1 MQLNWTELL
10 KSTMV
15 MFAVIDIVGSIPFLL
30 DIKKKAGDIHAE
42 KASLVALGIMLAFLF
57 LGEGVINFLGIDV
70 NSFAVAGSIVMF
82 FMALEMILGIT
93 LFKQNAESMKTATIV
108 PVAFPLIAG
117 AGSMTS
123 IISLRAEFAAVNIA
137 IAILVNMAL
146 VYLVLRLTGRIERAL
161 GEGGIAVLQKVFG
174 IILLAIAVVAIFG
187 ANLRNAMIAV
197 GVVTVPVFC
206 RITRASVLTVR
217 EREYVTAA
225 RAQGASHT
233 RLLFLYILPNC
244 VEPLLVQASLSM
256 GTSVLDAAGLSFL
269 GLGAKPPTPEWGTM
283 LGDAFLYYQR
293 APWCVAAPGAMIF
306 LMVLAFNLFGDSL
319 QDAFDPRSG
328 K

>member
-174 IILLAIAVVAIFG
+174 IILLAIAVKLFST
-187 ANLRNAMIAV
+187 NA
-197 GVVTVPVFC
+197 
-206 RITRASVLTVR
+206 
-217 EREYVTAA
+217 
-225 RAQGASHT
+225 AQ
-233 RLLFLYILPNC
+233 LFH
-244 VEPLLVQASLSM
+244 VH
-256 GTSVLDAAGLSFL
+256 G
-269 GLGAKPPTPEWGTM
+269 
-283 LGDAFLYYQR
+283 
-293 APWCVAAPGAMIF
+293 
-306 LMVLAFNLFGDSL
+306 
-319 QDAFDPRSG
+319 
-328 K
+328 